1 MKQSFRQS
9 CVAGLMVLVAMS
21 YARAEAPATQPSVAQ
36 QIEPQQFMRFYDAGE
51 RGQSLQTAEVT
62 YRNAAGQTVR
72 LVGAIH
78 IAEREYYDQLN
89 TEFAADDAVL
99 YELVKPKDAGVPTPG
114 VEAPP
119 SDNPIST
126 VQHLMK
132 DVLNLSFQLD
142 VIDYT
147 KPNFVHA
154 DLDKETFEKLQ
165 QERGETFED
174 MILKQLMQ
182 AFTQPQPQQADGQ
195 DAGPTIDQLVGALTR
210 PDMEHQIKL
219 IVAKQI
225 DDMQKSGKG
234 FDVMAGTVIL
244 GERNKA
250 ALKVLTDTLGQGK
263 QRISIF
269 YGAAHMPD
277 LAEHLRAMGFTPVSC
292 RWNTA
297 WDLTIRADQ
306 PSAMEKLL
314 GEAMKQL
321 SSGDK
326 GDSN

>member
-1 MKQSFRQS
+1 MNKLFRPS
-9 CVAGLMVLVAMS
+9 CVAGLMLALTIS
-21 YARAEAPATQPSVAQ
+21 YARAQAPAPQAIGTQP
-36 QIEPQQFMRFYDAGE
+36 IEPQQFMRFYDGGE

-78 IAEREYYDQLN
+78 IAEREYYEHLN
-89 TEFAADDAVL
+89 GEFAADDAVL

-119 SDNPIST
+119 SGNPIST

-174 MILKQLMQ
+174 MILKQLMA
-182 AFTQPQPQQADGQ
+182 AFTQPPPQQADGQ
-195 DAGPTIDQLVGALTR
+195 DGSQTIDQLVAALTR
-210 PDMEHQIKL
+210 PDGEHQIKL
-219 IVAKQI
+219 ILAKQM
-225 DDMQKSGKG
+225 DDMQKGGKG

-250 ALKVLTDTLGQGK
+250 ALKVLTETLGQGK
-263 QRISIF
+263 RRISIF

-277 LAEHLRAMGFTPVSC
+277 MAEHLRAMGFTPVSC

-306 PSAMEKLL
+306 PSAMEKLIS
-314 GEAMKQL
+314 EVMKQL
-321 SSGDK
+321 GSGDDQK
-326 GDSN
+326 